1 METIEPRRERVTP
14 ILKQFPWREWAEYA
28 SVAGSAVG
36 TVAAAFSGQL
46 LYAAAPLTVALSLN
60 LANRSRFD
68 RQTRQQAQAAIA
80 DVRQVVETLH
90 GSFQQQERHP
100 NAVDIEAIKTALAQL
115 QHVTD
120 RLNRTALT
128 EEDWGVLNVRLSLM
142 NEAIARLED
151 TIDRDNEGDDT
162 LPESIEDE
170 WHREVASI
178 SADFTKM
185 QTEIRAI
192 VAHNQPLFQ
201 RIKNLEQQNKEIVKP
216 YLKRLS
222 QSLKKLE
229 KSESLASLKAKLNRL
244 NQDASIPLSDE
255 AIASVRNEL
264 DGLRTQLNELE
275 RRLDSG
281 ATPSDPARDTP
292 EASRSYRTLEA
303 EIEKLSKEVTL
314 LNSQMQR
321 RFNTLQDVDLTRLN
335 RGLEL
340 NSTTISTLQDL
351 YDSLLASV
359 LNLRDRLEHLPPAT
373 KVKHLQLELGQVSD
387 TVTQLQT
394 QIGELPSE
402 SHPSLQQQ
410 IEELRAAIASLKGT
424 DFKYVT
430 KQDIVPLV
438 IAVKKL
444 GQHRTYLD

>member
-80 DVRQVVETLH
+80 DVRQVVETLY

-162 LPESIEDE
+162 LPESTEDE
-170 WHREVASI
+170 WQREVASI
-178 SADFTKM
+178 SADFIKM
-185 QTEIRAI
+185 QTEIRTI

-201 RIKNLEQQNKEIVKP
+201 RIKNLEQQNKDIVKP

-244 NQDASIPLSDE
+244 NQDVNIPLSDE

-264 DGLRTQLNELE
+264 DALRTQLNELE

-281 ATPSDPARDTP
+281 ATPIDPAHDR
-292 EASRSYRTLEA
+292 ALEA

>member
-80 DVRQVVETLH
+80 DVRQVVETLY

-100 NAVDIEAIKTALAQL
+100 NTVDIEAIKTALAQL

-162 LPESIEDE
+162 LPESTEDE
-170 WHREVASI
+170 WQREVASI
-178 SADFTKM
+178 SADFIKM
-185 QTEIRAI
+185 QTEIRTI

-201 RIKNLEQQNKEIVKP
+201 RIKNLEQQNKDIVKP

-244 NQDASIPLSDE
+244 NQDVNIPLSDE

-264 DGLRTQLNELE
+264 DALRTQLNELE

-281 ATPSDPARDTP
+281 ATPIDPAHDR
-292 EASRSYRTLEA
+292 ALEA

-335 RGLEL
+335 RGLEM

-373 KVKHLQLELGQVSD
+373 KVKHLELELGQVSD
-387 TVTQLQT
+387 TVMQLQT

-410 IEELRAAIASLKGT
+410 IEELRTAIASLKGT

>member
-80 DVRQVVETLH
+80 DVRQVVETLY

-100 NAVDIEAIKTALAQL
+100 NTVDIEAIKTALAQL

-128 EEDWGVLNVRLSLM
+128 DEDWGVLNVRLSLM

-162 LPESIEDE
+162 LPNSTEDE

-185 QTEIRAI
+185 QTEIQAI

-244 NQDASIPLSDE
+244 NQDVNIPLSDE

-264 DGLRTQLNELE
+264 DALRTQVNELE

-281 ATPSDPARDTP
+281 ATPSDPGRGQI
-292 EASRSYRTLEA
+292 LEA
-303 EIEKLSKEVTL
+303 EIEKLSKEVIL

-335 RGLEL
+335 RGLEM